1 MAASG
6 ATKQDQQ
13 LVLAPCS
20 SVSPLLTSIPL
31 PRFFLGPSLLPPSLP
46 CTLTGWSPK
55 PSPDLQPLSS
65 YDWLGSWP
73 SLPPAQKAWPR
84 RLSPL
89 QFRQI
94 PVQTQSKPPSTTLS
108 RWATHPARLHL
119 ETPAPPYWCVRNF
132 PFSPSHWWLRQQ
144 WLSSCGMQPISDL
157 GNQFGG
163 MLPTVNKNEIE

>member
-108 RWATHPARLHL
+108 RWATHPAPVCIWRPQPRRTDAWGISPLVHL
-119 ETPAPPYWCVRNF
+119 TDGYDNNDFQAVECNLVVIWEISLVGCC
-132 PFSPSHWWLRQQ
+132 QQ
-144 WLSSCGMQPISDL
+144 LIK
-157 GNQFGG
+157 
-163 MLPTVNKNEIE
+163 TK